1 MVMATQNPIEYEGT
15 YPLPEAQLDRFTMRI
30 AIGYPPL
37 SEEAKMLTEQTAEPP
52 LDALEPVANAADAV
66 ALADEAKAIFVEESL
81 NRYVVA
87 LLRATRSDS
96 RLYLGASPRAGIAIL
111 RVAKARALGD
121 GRSFLEPDDIK
132 AVAVP
137 VLAHRLILAPEARST
152 GLNGEQIVRET
163 LDKTPSP
170 GLMLTR
176 RGRVIF
182 ALGFGVYVAAWAFGS
197 KPLYPVATGLLLVV
211 GVAWVW
217 VRLSDRPFRVKRGW
231 GDHEH
236 VEGDNVPIVA
246 ELHPTGNVL
255 PASVTLSERVGRLGE
270 QRHVLRRNGRRLS
283 VRYVLE
289 NVPRGRYAFEDVRAE
304 LSDPF
309 ALERAIVPLPAPG
322 ALLVYP
328 RLVHLGPLF
337 SESGTRSHDGQRLLL
352 RRHSGIELH
361 SVREYA
367 QGESLRRVHWPSTAR
382 RGQLMVKELEDSP
395 RDEIAVLL
403 DADPKAVVGESFE
416 VQVRA
421 AGSLLDAYVQR
432 GRRGVLVLNSERRE
446 VQHVHSPA
454 ADWRRAL
461 ELLAAVEPTG
471 DTSVA
476 RLLAE
481 EDGPAARALE
491 LVVVTARLEP
501 ALVDRLIQ
509 RALSR
514 RKVSVVFVDPASF
527 NGTPRRPEPALLR
540 LQAAGI
546 AVAVIRAG
554 DDLAT
559 CLSPE
564 PATGSAHA

>member
-1 MVMATQNPIEYEGT
+1 
-15 YPLPEAQLDRFTMRI
+15 
-30 AIGYPPL
+30 
-37 SEEAKMLTEQTAEPP
+37 
-52 LDALEPVANAADAV
+52 
-66 ALADEAKAIFVEESL
+66 
-81 NRYVVA
+81 
-87 LLRATRSDS
+87 
-96 RLYLGASPRAGIAIL
+96 
-111 RVAKARALGD
+111 
-121 GRSFLEPDDIK
+121 
-132 AVAVP
+132 
-137 VLAHRLILAPEARST
+137 
-152 GLNGEQIVRET
+152 
-163 LDKTPSP
+163 
-170 GLMLTR
+170 MLTR

-182 ALGFGVYVAAWAFGS
+182 ALGFGVYVAAWALGS

-231 GDHEH
+231 GDREH
-236 VEGDNVPIVA
+236 IEGDNVPIVA
-246 ELHPTGNVL
+246 ELDPTGNVL

-289 NVPRGRYAFEDVRAE
+289 KVPRGRYAFENVRAE

-309 ALERAIVPLPAPG
+309 ALARAIAELPAPG

-328 RLVHLGPLF
+328 RLVRLGPLF
-337 SESGTRSHDGQRLLL
+337 TESGSRSHDGQRLLL

-361 SVREYA
+361 SVREYE

-403 DADPKAVVGESFE
+403 DADAKAVVGESFE

-421 AGSLLDAYVQR
+421 AGSILDAYVQR
-432 GRRGVLVLNSERRE
+432 GRRGVLVLNSSRRE

-471 DTSVA
+471 DTAVA

-514 RKVSVVFVDPASF
+514 RNVSVVFVDSASF
-527 NGTPRRPEPALLR
+527 NGAARRLEPALLR

-546 AVAVIRAG
+546 AVAVLRAG
-554 DDLAT
+554 DDLAA
-559 CLSPE
+559 CLSGE
-564 PATGSAHA
+564 PARESARA